1 MGDKPLNGAER
12 LEKVIDGLGEYITS
26 APDQE
31 LLDAAREDE
40 RDVAQTSTRV
50 KGILKR
56 AVRTQQ
62 QVQLIAAREGF
73 RREAAAMAQ
82 KSFELPKTKEAR
94 RGLFMAAI
102 AQLPQLQPAFTL
114 QNRDFKDFSD
124 EDIEVQLRKMA
135 LLDVLSKV
143 QFSEEE

>member
-1 MGDKPLNGAER
+1 MGDKTLNEAER
-12 LEKVIDGLGEYITS
+12 LGKLIDGLGEHITN
-26 APDQE
+26 APDQD
-31 LLDAAREDE
+31 LLEAAREDK
-40 RDVAQTSTRV
+40 RDVAQTSARV

-56 AVRTQQ
+56 AARTQQ

-73 RREAAAMAQ
+73 RRETAAMAQ

>member
-1 MGDKPLNGAER
+1 MGDKPLNSAER
-12 LEKVIDGLGEYITS
+12 LGKVIDSLGEYITN

-31 LLDAAREDE
+31 LLEAAQEDK
-40 RDVAQTSTRV
+40 RDVVQTSARV

-73 RREAAAMAQ
+73 RREAAAMAE

-143 QFSEEE
+143 QFSEEK

>member
-1 MGDKPLNGAER
+1 MGDKPLNSAER
-12 LEKVIDGLGEYITS
+12 LGNVIDSLGEYITD

-31 LLDAAREDE
+31 LLEAAREDK
-40 RDVAQTSTRV
+40 RDVVQTSARV

-73 RREAAAMAQ
+73 RREAAAMAE

-143 QFSEEE
+143 QFSEEK

>member
-1 MGDKPLNGAER
+1 MGDKPLNSAER
-12 LEKVIDGLGEYITS
+12 LGKVIDGLGEYITS

-31 LLDAAREDE
+31 LLEAAREDK
-40 RDVAQTSTRV
+40 RDVVQTSVRV

-73 RREAAAMAQ
+73 RREAAAMAE
-82 KSFELPKTKEAR
+82 KSFDLPKTKEAR

-143 QFSEEE
+143 QFSEEK

>member
-1 MGDKPLNGAER
+1 MGDKPLNSAER
-12 LEKVIDGLGEYITS
+12 LGKVIDSLGEYITN

-31 LLDAAREDE
+31 LLEAAQEDK
-40 RDVAQTSTRV
+40 RDGVQTSARV

-73 RREAAAMAQ
+73 RREAAAMAE

-143 QFSEEE
+143 QFSEEK

>member
-1 MGDKPLNGAER
+1 MGDKPLNSAER
-12 LEKVIDGLGEYITS
+12 LGKVIDSLGEYITD

-31 LLDAAREDE
+31 LLEAAREDK
-40 RDVAQTSTRV
+40 RDVVQTSARV

-73 RREAAAMAQ
+73 RREAAAMAE
-82 KSFELPKTKEAR
+82 KSFELPKTKEDR

-143 QFSEEE
+143 QFSEEK

>member
-1 MGDKPLNGAER
+1 MGDKPLNSAER
-12 LEKVIDGLGEYITS
+12 LRRVIDGLGEYITN

-31 LLDAAREDE
+31 LLEAAREDK
-40 RDVAQTSTRV
+40 RDVVQTSARV

-73 RREAAAMAQ
+73 RREAAAMAE

-135 LLDVLSKV
+135 LLDVLSNV
-143 QFSEEE
+143 RFSEEK

>member
-1 MGDKPLNGAER
+1 MGDKPLNEAER
-12 LEKVIDGLGEYITS
+12 LGKVIDGLGEYITN

-31 LLDAAREDE
+31 LLEAAREDK
-40 RDVAQTSTRV
+40 RDVTQTSARV
-50 KGILKR
+50 KGILKY
-56 AVRTQQ
+56 AARTQQ

-73 RREAAAMAQ
+73 RRETAAMAQ

-135 LLDVLSKV
+135 LLDVLSNV
-143 QFSEEE
+143 QFSEEK

>member
-12 LEKVIDGLGEYITS
+12 LGKVIDGLGEYITN

-31 LLDAAREDE
+31 LLDAAREDK

-73 RREAAAMAQ
+73 RREAAALAE

-114 QNRDFKDFSD
+114 QNRDFQDFSD

-143 QFSEEE
+143 QFSEDE

>member
-1 MGDKPLNGAER
+1 MADKPLNDAER
-12 LEKVIDGLGEYITS
+12 LGRMIDGLGEYIAN
-26 APDQE
+26 APDNE
-31 LLDAAREDE
+31 LLEAAREDK
-40 RDVAQTSTRV
+40 RDVTQSSARV
-50 KGILKR
+50 KGMLR
-56 AVRTQQ
+56 HAVRTQQ

-73 RREAAAMAQ
+73 KREAVAMAE

-102 AQLPQLQPAFTL
+102 TQLPQLHPAFTL

-135 LLDVLSKV
+135 LLNALSNV
-143 QFSEEE
+143 QFSEDK

>member
-1 MGDKPLNGAER
+1 MGDKPLNSAER
-12 LEKVIDGLGEYITS
+12 LGKVIDSLGEYITT

-31 LLDAAREDE
+31 LLEAAREDKS
-40 RDVAQTSTRV
+40 DVVQTSARV

-56 AVRTQQ
+56 AVRTLQ

-143 QFSEEE
+143 QFSEEK

>member
-12 LEKVIDGLGEYITS
+12 LGKVIDGLGEYIKN

-31 LLDAAREDE
+31 LLEAAREDK
-40 RDVAQTSTRV
+40 RDVVQTSARV

-56 AVRTQQ
+56 AVRAQQ

-73 RREAAAMAQ
+73 RREAAAMAE

-124 EDIEVQLRKMA
+124 DDIEVQLRKMA

>member
-1 MGDKPLNGAER
+1 MGDKPLNSAER
-12 LEKVIDGLGEYITS
+12 LRRVIDGLGEYITN

-31 LLDAAREDE
+31 LLEAAREDK
-40 RDVAQTSTRV
+40 RDVVQTSARV

-73 RREAAAMAQ
+73 RREAAAMAE
-82 KSFELPKTKEAR
+82 KPFELPKTKEAR

-143 QFSEEE
+143 QFSEEK

>member
-1 MGDKPLNGAER
+1 MGDKPLNSAER
-12 LEKVIDGLGEYITS
+12 LRRVIDGLGEYITN

-31 LLDAAREDE
+31 LLEAAREDK
-40 RDVAQTSTRV
+40 RDVVQTSARV

-73 RREAAAMAQ
+73 RREAAAMAE

-143 QFSEEE
+143 QFS

>member
-1 MGDKPLNGAER
+1 MGDKPLNSAER
-12 LEKVIDGLGEYITS
+12 LGKVIDSLGEYITN

-31 LLDAAREDE
+31 LLEAAREDK
-40 RDVAQTSTRV
+40 RDVVQTSARV

-73 RREAAAMAQ
+73 RREAAAMAE

-143 QFSEEE
+143 QFSEEK

>member
-1 MGDKPLNGAER
+1 MGDKPLNSAER
-12 LEKVIDGLGEYITS
+12 LRRVIDGLGEYITN

-31 LLDAAREDE
+31 LLEAAREDK
-40 RDVAQTSTRV
+40 RDVVQTSARV

-73 RREAAAMAQ
+73 RREAAAMAE

-143 QFSEEE
+143 QFSEEK